1 MRDLQVSHIPGVRWT
16 WLSASIP
23 PGSARGE
30 TSPQP
35 AIGYERPK
43 REGGRLMPDS
53 VEHRQTPKPDIVHEL
68 IDLPS
73 IGNLQPTSESCWSI
87 SAQRA
92 SSRSRGFMVYSR
104 PTTLTC
110 QLADSRT
117 RLRLFP
123 LAQATSNSTA
133 TSQPLRR
140 AVPTSLSPASPHTPP
155 MQPSEPDS
163 AHGRFRDRSTAGITV
178 RLRSLPNEVP
188 TVYEGGKQNVRP
200 TA

>member
-1 MRDLQVSHIPGVRWT
+1 VRDLQVSHIPGVRWT

-68 IDLPS
+68 IHLPS

-110 QLADSRT
+110 QLAGLKDPVEALPAGSGNLELLGHLPAATPRRPHVPESR
-117 RLRLFP
+117 
-123 LAQATSNSTA
+123 Q
-133 TSQPLRR
+133 
-140 AVPTSLSPASPHTPP
+140 SPHTADAT
-155 MQPSEPDS
+155 SEPDS
-163 AHGRFRDRSTAGITV
+163 VHGRFRDRSTAGIAV
-178 RLRSLPNEVP
+178 RLRSLPDEVP